1 MTRSAVPPRPSST
14 PQDQQSSALARSA
27 SLLSLGAVASRVL
40 GLLREM
46 VIAAY
51 FGASGPVSAFTVAS
65 SAPKMLYDFLIG
77 GMLSAALVPV
87 LSDYAR
93 LNRKQND
100 ATEEVAS
107 GSKGEQ
113 VGPNPE
119 LVRLVGALLSLAVVT
134 LAGLTVLMVVFAPQV
149 AGLLAGGFDDL
160 DPTLLP
166 LTALLLRL
174 MAPVV
179 WFVSM
184 AGLLTAILF
193 ALQRFSFP
201 AIASAIYNLG
211 IIVAAPLL
219 AGRVGIA
226 SLAIGVLAGSMVQF
240 ALMAWDVR
248 RAGLKFSVQWSHP
261 ALARIV
267 RLYLPIAAGL
277 VVAQFQ
283 VGLDRRLASGTGVQ
297 SIAWM
302 SKATTL
308 QQLPLGMISVAI
320 SLAALP
326 RLSQQF
332 ASGDEEAYRA
342 TLARGLRMVVVMIVP
357 ILVGLGVLA
366 EPAVRLLFERGQ
378 FTAGDSAQV
387 VTALNVYLVGAL
399 FAAIDFPLIYAFYAR
414 NDTLLPALVGVLSV
428 LVYTAIALALVEG
441 LGYLGLVWA
450 DTGKQAAHALVMLAL
465 LYWKMGQIQ
474 RRQGPERASELQ
486 EGWSAAGSRPT
497 VRTVISVAGA
507 AGAMFVVMTV
517 LLPRFGAGGS
527 PSIAN
532 DLVQLVVGGGSG
544 MLVYAGLLLL
554 AKQPE
559 AQQLYGVVRRVSGL
573 AKEK

>member
-1 MTRSAVPPRPSST
+1 MPPSPSST
-14 PQDQQSSALARSA
+14 PQHQQSAALARSA

-51 FGASGPVSAFTVAS
+51 FGASGPVSAFMVAS

-77 GMLSAALVPV
+77 GLLSAALVPV
-87 LSDYAR
+87 LSDFAR
-93 LNRKQND
+93 LDRER
-100 ATEEVAS
+100 TETEDEAAS
-107 GSKGEQ
+107 PSKGKQ

-134 LAGLTVLMVVFAPQV
+134 LAGLALLMVVFAPQV
-149 AGLLAGGFDDL
+149 ASLLAGGFDDF

-166 LTALLLRL
+166 LTARLLRL

-184 AGLLTAILF
+184 AGLLTAVLF
-193 ALQRFSFP
+193 ALQRFSMP
-201 AIASAIYNLG
+201 ALASAVYNLG
-211 IIVAAPLL
+211 IVVAAPLL

-226 SLAIGVLAGSMVQF
+226 SLAVGVLAGSMVQF
-240 ALMAWDVR
+240 GLMAWDVR
-248 RAGLKFSVQWSHP
+248 RAGVKFTVQWSHP

-267 RLYLPIAAGL
+267 RLYLPVAAGL

-332 ASGDEEAYRA
+332 AAGEEGAYRA
-342 TLARGLRMVVVMIVP
+342 TLARGLRMVLVMIVP
-357 ILVGLGVLA
+357 ILIGLGLLA
-366 EPAVRLLFERGQ
+366 EPVVRLLFERGQ
-378 FTAGDSAQV
+378 FTPADSAQV
-387 VTALNVYLVGAL
+387 VMALHVYLAGAL

-428 LVYTAIALALVEG
+428 LVYAAIALALVEG
-441 LGYLGLVWA
+441 LGFLGLVWA
-450 DTGKQAAHALVMLAL
+450 DTGKQAAHALVMLTL
-465 LYWKMGQIQ
+465 LFWKLSQLQ
-474 RRQGPERASELQ
+474 RRQRSGSAPERQVDGTTMEVGPNAKS
-486 EGWSAAGSRPT
+486 
-497 VRTVISVAGA
+497 VIAVTGA
-507 AGAMFVVMTV
+507 AGAMAVVMV
-517 LLPRFGAGGS
+517 ALLSFLGGDAS
-527 PSIAN
+527 PTFAN
-532 DLVQLVVGGGSG
+532 DLVQVVVAGGGG
-544 MLVYAGLLLL
+544 ALVYAGSLLLVR
-554 AKQPE
+554 QPE
-559 AQQLYGVVRRVSGL
+559 ARQLGRAALRYGRLSR
-573 AKEK
+573 EK

>member
-1 MTRSAVPPRPSST
+1 M
-14 PQDQQSSALARSA
+14 
-27 SLLSLGAVASRVL
+27 ASRVL
-40 GLLREM
+40 GLLREI

-77 GMLSAALVPV
+77 GMLSAALVPI

-93 LNRKQND
+93 FDRNRTD
-100 ATEEVAS
+100 TAEVAAS
-107 GSKGEQ
+107 PSKEEQ
-113 VGPNPE
+113 VGPNPD

-134 LAGLTVLMVVFAPQV
+134 LAGLTLLMVVFSPQV
-149 AGLLAGGFDDL
+149 ASLLAGGFDEF

-166 LTALLLRL
+166 LTARLLRL

-184 AGLLTAILF
+184 AGLLTAVLF
-193 ALQRFSFP
+193 ALQRFSMP
-201 AIASAIYNLG
+201 ALASAVYNLG
-211 IIVAAPLL
+211 IVVAAPLL
-219 AGRVGIA
+219 AGRIGIA
-226 SLAIGVLAGSMVQF
+226 SLAVGVLAGSMVQF
-240 ALMAWDVR
+240 GLMAWDVR
-248 RAGLKFSVQWSHP
+248 RAGLKFTVQWSHP

-332 ASGDEEAYRA
+332 AAGEEGAYRA
-342 TLARGLRMVVVMIVP
+342 TLARGLRMVLVMIVP
-357 ILVGLGVLA
+357 ILIGLGLLA
-366 EPAVRLLFERGQ
+366 EPVVRILFERGQ
-378 FTAGDSAQV
+378 FTAADSAQV
-387 VTALNVYLVGAL
+387 VMALHVYLAGAL

-428 LVYTAIALALVEG
+428 LVYAAIALALVEG
-441 LGYLGLVWA
+441 LGFLGLVWA

-465 LYWKMGQIQ
+465 LYWKLSQLQ
-474 RRQGPERASELQ
+474 RRQRSGSAPERQVDGTTREVGPNAKS
-486 EGWSAAGSRPT
+486 
-497 VRTVISVAGA
+497 VIAVTGA
-507 AGAMFVVMTV
+507 AGAMAVVMV
-517 LLPRFGAGGS
+517 ALLPRLGGDGS
-527 PSIAN
+527 PTLTN
-532 DLVQLVVGGGSG
+532 DLLQLVVAGGGG
-544 MLVYAGLLLL
+544 ALAYAGSLLLVR
-554 AKQPE
+554 QPE
-559 AQQLYGVVRRVSGL
+559 ARQLFSAALRIGRLTR
-573 AKEK
+573 EE

>member
-1 MTRSAVPPRPSST
+1 M
-14 PQDQQSSALARSA
+14 
-27 SLLSLGAVASRVL
+27 ASRVL

-65 SAPKMLYDFLIG
+65 SVPKMLYDFLIG

-93 LNRKQND
+93 LDREQGD
-100 ATEEVAS
+100 AAEEVAS
-107 GSKGEQ
+107 ASKVEQ

-134 LAGLTVLMVVFAPQV
+134 LAGLAVLMVVFAPQV

-166 LTALLLRL
+166 LTAQLLRL

-193 ALQRFSFP
+193 ALQRFTFP
-201 AIASAIYNLG
+201 ALASAIYNLG

-226 SLAIGVLAGSMVQF
+226 SLAVGVLAGSMVQF

-248 RAGLKFSVQWSHP
+248 RAGLRFTVQWSHP

-308 QQLPLGMISVAI
+308 QQLPLGIISVAI

-332 ASGDEEAYRA
+332 AAGDEEAYRA

-366 EPAVRLLFERGQ
+366 EPAVRVLFEYGQ
-378 FTAGDSAQV
+378 FTSADSAQV
-387 VTALNVYLVGAL
+387 VMALHVYLAGAL

-414 NDTLLPALVGVLSV
+414 NDTLLPAIVGVLSV
-428 LVYTAIALALVEG
+428 LVYAVIALALVESM
-441 LGYLGLVWA
+441 GYLGLVWA

-465 LYWKMGQIQ
+465 LYWTMGQLQLRQ
-474 RRQGPERASELQ
+474 RPESASELQ
-486 EGWSAAGSRPT
+486 GGRPVQEFSPT
-497 VRTVISVAGA
+497 ARTVVSVAGA
-507 AGAMFVVMTV
+507 AGAMFVVMTA

-527 PSIAN
+527 HSLAN
-532 DLVQLVVGGGSG
+532 DLVQVVVGGGTG
-544 MLVYAGLLLL
+544 TLVYAGLLLL

-559 AQQLYGVVRRVSGL
+559 ARQLYRVVRRLGGF
-573 AKEK
+573 AKEE